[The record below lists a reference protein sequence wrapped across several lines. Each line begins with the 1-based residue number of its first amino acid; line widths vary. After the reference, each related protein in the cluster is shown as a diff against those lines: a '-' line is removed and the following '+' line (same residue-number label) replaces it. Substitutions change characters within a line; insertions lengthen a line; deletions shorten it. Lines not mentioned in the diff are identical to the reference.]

1 MDSKSDPAVYI
12 KVWFQLG
19 KKVFDYLQQIFIIIP
34 HKYTVSSDCSEG
46 GSPLTTAAELIAIC
60 PRILSGL
67 QLPEFCWFAKLLTVL
82 TLYYYYYYFY

>member
-34 HKYTVSSDCSEG
+34 HKYTQF
-46 GSPLTTAAELIAIC
+46 LLIA
-60 PRILSGL
+60 LKVEAL
-67 QLPEFCWFAKLLTVL
+67 
-82 TLYYYYYYFY
+82 